1 MNYPAIKDGD
11 KVSFTQFASSIR
23 NKREVTLEDGV
34 TINIV
39 RGGIMTDFTG
49 ASVLGFQDNPQLMEN
64 GITNFRI
71 HERADGTPVFMEGDM
86 VLNKFGHEYVVLAV
100 NNDTFLPSYP
110 KRLSN
115 VNMPDNW
122 MTFKWANELG
132 WKLKEATEEDCNHDD
147 LVDVFAY
154 FLSATK
160 EPKTYTKQEIVEEEA
175 PEEECEHKW
184 ECSPGGMTWCLN
196 GCHKIFIRPD
206 IKEAPEE
213 EEDEGWSDGTI
224 PEYLDRIDKK
234 YPVLNGQDITQGA
247 PLKAP
252 EEDEGISIPSG
263 PTVNFGEDRYV
274 RLDDGSVC
282 KVAKKGETYTKQEIV
297 DVLKGKLDILPNATE
312 GAPYGFHQACIGIAK
327 ALGISDEELND

>member
-1 MNYPAIKDGD
+1 MNK
-11 KVSFTQFASSIR
+11 
-23 NKREVTLEDGV
+23 E
-34 TINIV
+34 
-39 RGGIMTDFTG
+39 
-49 ASVLGFQDNPQLMEN
+49 
-64 GITNFRI
+64 
-71 HERADGTPVFMEGDM
+71 TPE
-86 VLNKFGHEYVVLAV
+86 K
-100 NNDTFLPSYP
+100 
-110 KRLSN
+110 
-115 VNMPDNW
+115 
-122 MTFKWANELG
+122 
-132 WKLKEATEEDCNHDD
+132 
-147 LVDVFAY
+147 
-154 FLSATK
+154 
-160 EPKTYTKQEIVEEEA
+160 
-175 PEEECEHKW
+175 ECEHKW
-184 ECSPGGMTWCLN
+184 KCSPGGMTWCLN

-297 DVLKGKLDILPNATE
+297 DVLEEVRRVGKQDLTPDEEVGVHVTLRLLSE
-312 GAPYGFHQACIGIAK
+312 K
-327 ALGISDEELND
+327 LGISYEELYRE